1 MGHIILLTLWWFNC
15 SYGCLMLLKH
25 SILSAEVQELIFC
38 RWQLWEGNFRFTF
51 FHWFINLSSSIF
63 SFKVNS
69 YLHKTFEWVMLDT
82 HGHRRRHVDAA
93 ALDTVIHD
101 MSAVRIQKHK
111 WGDVSVILF
120 IKWFFYQEI

>member
-1 MGHIILLTLWWFNC
+1 
-15 SYGCLMLLKH
+15 
-25 SILSAEVQELIFC
+25 
-38 RWQLWEGNFRFTF
+38 
-51 FHWFINLSSSIF
+51 
-63 SFKVNS
+63 
-69 YLHKTFEWVMLDT
+69 MLDT

-120 IKWFFYQEI
+120 IK